1 MLQLLPSEEDYWQS
15 VSAQLI
21 TLIEPLLPTFRQPLV
36 QVLDN
41 SIHRLLTLWPVW
53 LSSLVPLP
61 TSSRDRLAL
70 ATLCGGWAAAIRDAC
85 LDGELTHLAAPMS
98 RLLWRRAWYLFGTL
112 AVDLRLLLALEQRMV
127 SAYRKELAAR
137 TVTGYWQPAQLRLLT
152 ARWVCDRAA
161 GWHAVQRA
169 HLILAGLRLDHPLAL
184 RLTNALDAL
193 ILARQ
198 LGDDV
203 SDLADDIRAGR
214 ASWLIRLIAEEIW
227 RAKGKVTPIEGQRI
241 AGRWLLD
248 TTLRQKV
255 VHIHATLCQYV
266 MQVLQPYT
274 GYIPR
279 LIDLVTSERDVGP
292 MIATMNLLVLPH

>member
-21 TLIEPLLPTFRQPLV
+21 TLIEPLPPTLRQPLI

-61 TSSRDRLAL
+61 TSSRDRFAL

-127 SAYRKELAAR
+127 SAYRTELAAR

-203 SDLADDIRAGR
+203 SDLADDTRAGR

>member
-21 TLIEPLLPTFRQPLV
+21 TLIEPLPPTLRQPLV

-98 RLLWRRAWYLFGTL
+98 RLLWRRAWHLFGTL

-203 SDLADDIRAGR
+203 SDLADDIRTGR

>member
-1 MLQLLPSEEDYWQS
+1 M
-15 VSAQLI
+15 
-21 TLIEPLLPTFRQPLV
+21 
-36 QVLDN
+36 LDN

-98 RLLWRRAWYLFGTL
+98 RLLWRRAWHLFGTL

-161 GWHAVQRA
+161 GWHAAQRA

-184 RLTNALDAL
+184 QLTNALDAL

-214 ASWLIRLIAEEIW
+214 ASWLIRTHCRRNLA
-227 RAKGKVTPIEGQRI
+227 GQGQSDANRK
-241 AGRWLLD
+241 ATYRR
-248 TTLRQKV
+248 TL
-255 VHIHATLCQYV
+255 A
-266 MQVLQPYT
+266 
-274 GYIPR
+274 
-279 LIDLVTSERDVGP
+279 
-292 MIATMNLLVLPH
+292 A

>member
-15 VSAQLI
+15 VSAQLM
-21 TLIEPLLPTFRQPLV
+21 TLIEPLPPTLRQPLV

-53 LSSLVPLP
+53 LSSLIPLP

-85 LDGELTHLAAPMS
+85 LDGELTHLAAPLS
-98 RLLWRRAWYLFGTL
+98 RALWRRAWYMFGTL
-112 AVDLRLLLALEQRMV
+112 GIDLRLLLELEQRMV
-127 SAYRKELAAR
+127 AAYRKELAAR
-137 TVTGYWQPAQLRLLT
+137 TATGCWQPAQLRLLT

-203 SDLADDIRAGR
+203 SDLADDVRAGR
-214 ASWLIRLIAEEIW
+214 AGWLIRLIAEEIW
-227 RAKGKVTPIEGQRI
+227 RAEGKATPIEEQRI
-241 AGRWLLD
+241 VGRWLLD

-255 VHIHATLCQYV
+255 VRFHATLCQYT

-279 LIDLVTSERDVGP
+279 LIDLVSSERDVGP

>member
-21 TLIEPLLPTFRQPLV
+21 TLIEPLPPTLRQPLI

-98 RLLWRRAWYLFGTL
+98 RLLWRRAWHLFGTL

-127 SAYRKELAAR
+127 SAYRTELAAR

>member
-15 VSAQLI
+15 VSAQLM
-21 TLIEPLLPTFRQPLV
+21 TLIEPLPPTLRQPLV

-85 LDGELTHLAAPMS
+85 LDGELTHLAAPLS
-98 RLLWRRAWYLFGTL
+98 RALWRRAWYMFGTL
-112 AVDLRLLLALEQRMV
+112 GIDLRLLLELEQRMV
-127 SAYRKELAAR
+127 AAYRKELAAR
-137 TVTGYWQPAQLRLLT
+137 TATGCWQPAQLRLLT

-169 HLILAGLRLDHPLAL
+169 HLMLAGVLPDHPLTL
-184 RLTNALDAL
+184 TLTNALDAL

-203 SDLADDIRAGR
+203 SDLADDVRAGR
-214 ASWLIRLIAEEIW
+214 AGWLIRLIAEEIW
-227 RAKGKVTPIEGQRI
+227 RAEGKATPIEEQRI
-241 AGRWLLD
+241 VGRWLLD

-255 VHIHATLCQYV
+255 VRFHATLCQYT

-274 GYIPR
+274 RYIPR
-279 LIDLVTSERDVGP
+279 LIDLVSSERDVGP

>member
-21 TLIEPLLPTFRQPLV
+21 TLIEPLPPTLRQPLV

-98 RLLWRRAWYLFGTL
+98 RLLWRRAWHLFGTL

-241 AGRWLLD
+241 AGRWLLN

>member
-15 VSAQLI
+15 VSAQLM
-21 TLIEPLLPTFRQPLV
+21 TLIEPLPPTLRQPLV
-36 QVLDN
+36 QVLDS
-41 SIHRLLTLWPVW
+41 SIHRLLALWPGW
-53 LSSLVPLP
+53 LSPLLPLP
-61 TSSRDRLAL
+61 TSSRDRLTL

-98 RLLWRRAWYLFGTL
+98 RALWRRAWYMFGTL
-112 AVDLRLLLALEQRMV
+112 GIDRRLLLELEQRMV
-127 SAYRKELAAR
+127 SAYRTELAAR

-214 ASWLIRLIAEEIW
+214 ASWFIRLIAETIW
-227 RAKGKVTPIEGQRI
+227 QREGDATPVEGQRL

-255 VHIHATLCQYV
+255 AHIHAMLIQYV
-266 MQVLQPYT
+266 MRVLQPYA
-274 GYIPR
+274 GCVPR
-279 LIDLVTSERDVGP
+279 LIEFVAAERDTSR
-292 MIATMNLLVLPH
+292 MILDMNVLVLPD

>member
-21 TLIEPLLPTFRQPLV
+21 TLIEPLPPTLRQPLV

-98 RLLWRRAWYLFGTL
+98 RLLWRRAWHLFGTL

-227 RAKGKVTPIEGQRI
+227 RAEGKVTPIEGQRI

>member
-21 TLIEPLLPTFRQPLV
+21 TLIEPLPPTLRQPLV

-98 RLLWRRAWYLFGTL
+98 RLLWRRAWHLFATL

-127 SAYRKELAAR
+127 SAYRTELAAR

>member
-1 MLQLLPSEEDYWQS
+1 MLQLLPSEEAYWQS
-15 VSAQLI
+15 ISAQLM
-21 TLIEPLLPTFRQPLV
+21 TLIEPLPPTLRQPLV

-41 SIHRLLTLWPVW
+41 SIHRLLTLWPTW
-53 LSSLVPLP
+53 LSPLLPLP
-61 TSSRDRLAL
+61 LSSRDRLAL
-70 ATLCGGWAAAIRDAC
+70 ATLCGGWVAAIRDAC
-85 LDGELTHLAAPMS
+85 LDGELTHLAAPLS
-98 RLLWRRAWYLFGTL
+98 RALWRRAWYLFGTL
-112 AVDLRLLLALEQRMV
+112 GIDLQSLLELEQRMV
-127 SAYRKELAAR
+127 AAYRQELAAR
-137 TVTGYWQPAQLRLLT
+137 TATGCWQPAQLRLLT
-152 ARWVCDRAA
+152 ARWVCNRAA

-169 HLILAGLRLDHPLAL
+169 HLMLADVQPDHPLT
-184 RLTNALDAL
+184 LTLTHALDAL

-227 RAKGKVTPIEGQRI
+227 RAEGKATPIEGQRI

-255 VHIHATLCQYV
+255 VHIHATLCQDA
-266 MQVLQPYT
+266 MQALQPYS

-279 LIDLVTSERDVGP
+279 LIDLVTSEHDAGP

>member
-21 TLIEPLLPTFRQPLV
+21 TLIEPLPPTLRQPLI

-98 RLLWRRAWYLFGTL
+98 RLLWRRAWHLFATL

>member
-21 TLIEPLLPTFRQPLV
+21 TLIEPLPPILRQPLI

-98 RLLWRRAWYLFGTL
+98 RLLWRRAWHLFATL

>member
-21 TLIEPLLPTFRQPLV
+21 TLIEPLPPTLRQPLI

-98 RLLWRRAWYLFGTL
+98 RLLWRRAWHLFATL

-127 SAYRKELAAR
+127 SAYRTELAAR

>member
-15 VSAQLI
+15 VSAQLM
-21 TLIEPLLPTFRQPLV
+21 TLIEPLPPTLRQPLV

-53 LSSLVPLP
+53 LSSLIPLP

-85 LDGELTHLAAPMS
+85 LDGELTHLAAPLS
-98 RLLWRRAWYLFGTL
+98 RALWRRAWYMFGTL
-112 AVDLRLLLALEQRMV
+112 GIDLRLLLELEQRMV
-127 SAYRKELAAR
+127 AAYRKELAAR
-137 TVTGYWQPAQLRLLT
+137 TATGCWQPAQLRLLT

-184 RLTNALDAL
+184 QLTNALDAL

-203 SDLADDIRAGR
+203 SDLANDIRAGR
-214 ASWLIRLIAEEIW
+214 AGWLIRLIAEEIW
-227 RAKGKVTPIEGQRI
+227 RAEGKATPIEEQRI
-241 AGRWLLD
+241 VGRWLLD

-255 VHIHATLCQYV
+255 VRFHATLCQYT

-279 LIDLVTSERDVGP
+279 LIDLVSSERDVGP

>member
-21 TLIEPLLPTFRQPLV
+21 TLIEPLPPTLRQPLV

-98 RLLWRRAWYLFGTL
+98 RLLWRRAWHLFGTL

-137 TVTGYWQPAQLRLLT
+137 TVTGCWQPAQLRLLT
-152 ARWVCDRAA
+152 AWWVCDRAA

>member
-21 TLIEPLLPTFRQPLV
+21 TLIEPLPPTLRQPLV

-98 RLLWRRAWYLFGTL
+98 RVLWRRAWYLFGTL

-227 RAKGKVTPIEGQRI
+227 RAEGKVTPIEGQRI

>member
-21 TLIEPLLPTFRQPLV
+21 TLIEPLPPTLRQPLV

-98 RLLWRRAWYLFGTL
+98 RLLWRRAWHLFGTL

-161 GWHAVQRA
+161 GWHAAQRA

-184 RLTNALDAL
+184 QLTNALDAL

>member
-15 VSAQLI
+15 VSAQLM
-21 TLIEPLLPTFRQPLV
+21 TLIEPLPPTLRQPLV

-53 LSSLVPLP
+53 LSSLIPLP

-85 LDGELTHLAAPMS
+85 LDGELTHLAAPLS
-98 RLLWRRAWYLFGTL
+98 RALWRRAWYMFGTL
-112 AVDLRLLLALEQRMV
+112 GIDLRLLLELEQRMV
-127 SAYRKELAAR
+127 AAYRKELAAR
-137 TVTGYWQPAQLRLLT
+137 TATGCWQPAQLRLLT

-161 GWHAVQRA
+161 GWHAAQRA

-203 SDLADDIRAGR
+203 SDLADDVRAGR
-214 ASWLIRLIAEEIW
+214 AGWLIRLIAEEIW
-227 RAKGKVTPIEGQRI
+227 RAEGKATPIEEQRI
-241 AGRWLLD
+241 VGRWLLD

-255 VHIHATLCQYV
+255 VRFHATLCQYT

-279 LIDLVTSERDVGP
+279 LIDLVSSERDVGP